1 MIVNFG
7 SRSIAG
13 KRWKGL
19 KPGGNADVFFTK
31 AQYAGSRYVLVI
43 ILPIAGVM
51 ITATFY
57 NAVHGAHPLTPTGM

>member
-13 KRWKGL
+13 ERWK
-19 KPGGNADVFFTK
+19 ADVFFTET
-31 AQYAGSRYVLVI
+31 QFAGGRYVLAI
-43 ILPIAGVM
+43 ILPIARVM

-57 NAVHGAHPLTPTGM
+57 NGVHGAHPLTPTGM

>member
-1 MIVNFG
+1 LARVA
-7 SRSIAG
+7 SPESG
-13 KRWKGL
+13 KKRC
-19 KPGGNADVFFTK
+19 NADVFFTK
-31 AQYAGSRYVLVI
+31 AQYAGDRYVLAI

>member
-1 MIVNFG
+1 
-7 SRSIAG
+7 
-13 KRWKGL
+13 
-19 KPGGNADVFFTK
+19 
-31 AQYAGSRYVLVI
+31 VLVI